1 MALSAT
7 VFPNS
12 LGIRPMFTTKNP
24 TFTKQIARTKKKLM
38 VHSTATP
45 GAPAENF
52 FSGWN
57 SPNAGASVEFVL
69 DDKKILQFMPIG
81 KNGNCLKTWHCGGS
95 GNNSYIATEVCEPIE
110 AQLIPVNFKA
120 QQRNGKYPR
129 TYTTKRI
136 QMELKYR
143 GFYSGNI
150 DGSFGPGTEAAVK
163 TFQKSVGITVDGI
176 VGTGTLAKLKN
187 RKGSYCEYDVVGA
200 TPFFNGAYDNAVA
213 LFAELCRY
221 VGASPSDIIC
231 HQDGYQMG
239 IASNHSDVLHYFP
252 LHGKSMQDFRNDVT
266 AKLNGSYR
274 PLSDG
279 TVTVLDQDFD
289 DACQKVADAGI
300 VSSPDYWKSI
310 DENASVRND
319 YVMALLR
326 QSGSYFC
333 KKSYKNALTMFQSN
347 GLSTV
352 GLEDGTYSFA
362 DVEDFVIYFVKKLTL
377 CRSASTPSYGD
388 AIDAFVANGIINSP
402 DYWRKIGE
410 TKEMPNQSFV
420 QALFRQAGDF
430 MCRRGYVYA
439 VDAIRKPIGMNSVDY
454 WKSGN
459 YSYSNC
465 VFLMKAIA
473 KAV

>member
-12 LGIRPMFTTKNP
+12 LGIKPMFTTKNP

-38 VHSTATP
+38 IHSTATP
-45 GAPAENF
+45 GAPAQNF
-52 FSGWN
+52 FAGWN
-57 SPNAGASVEFVL
+57 SPSAAASVEFIL
-69 DDKKILQFMPIG
+69 DDKQILQFMPIG
-81 KNGNCLKTWHCGGS
+81 KNGNCIKTWHCGGS

-110 AQLIPVNFKA
+110 AQMIPVNYKA

-143 GFYSGNI
+143 GFYSGDI

-163 TFQKSVGITVDGI
+163 AFQKSVGITVDGI
-176 VGTGTLAKLKN
+176 AGTGTLAKLKN

-213 LFAELCRY
+213 LFAELCSY
-221 VGASPSDIIC
+221 VGASPKDIIC
-231 HQDGYQMG
+231 HQDGYRLG
-239 IASNHSDVLHYFP
+239 IASNHADVLHYFP
-252 LHGKSMQDFRNDVT
+252 LHGKSMDDFRNDVM
-266 AKLNGSYR
+266 AKLNGKYR
-274 PLSDG
+274 PLSG
-279 TVTVLDQDFD
+279 TVVLDQSFD

-310 DENASVRND
+310 DENAAVRND

-333 KKSYKNALTMFQSN
+333 RKSYKNALTMFE
-347 GLSTV
+347 ST
-352 GLEDGTYSFA
+352 GFQTGFDKKSYSFH
-362 DVEDFVIYFVKKLTL
+362 DVESFVTYFVKELSL
-377 CRSASTPSYGD
+377 CSGKSWTYGD

-402 DYWRKIGE
+402 NYWKMLGDI
-410 TKEMPNQSFV
+410 KDDPNTSFV
-420 QALFRQAGDF
+420 QALLRQAGDF

-439 VDAIRKPIGMNSVDY
+439 VDAIRKPIGMNAVDY